1 MHFGTQ
7 FLILV
12 TFFESLKILL
22 IKIVMILKMSAKL
35 AALGLLRI
43 RLFRNEG
50 YDVII
55 YDHDV
60 NSKILSRES
69 NYIVDMVM
77 WPKFGS
83 SSISMREVI
92 ITSIS

>member
-92 ITSIS
+92 ITSIL